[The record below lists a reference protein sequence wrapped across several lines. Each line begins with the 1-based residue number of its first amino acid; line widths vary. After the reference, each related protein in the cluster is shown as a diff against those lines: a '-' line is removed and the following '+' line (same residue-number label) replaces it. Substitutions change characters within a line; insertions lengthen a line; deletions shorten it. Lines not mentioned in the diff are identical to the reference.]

1 MQKLLLLLV
10 LPAMLLMFTACG
22 DDDDDDVGEN
32 DLIGTWTST
41 GATLEF
47 IINGQDLVQFLA
59 DTFGLSDTE
68 KQRFTDVFETEF
80 SGGFGGTITFEVD
93 GTYSASFDG
102 EPNSGEWTLNGDIL
116 TLISIMPGEDPV
128 MLTVITLNSSS
139 LVVQLLETE
148 SFLHL
153 LFHLSNHFSGDFDD
167 DGTNEELSI
176 IVVSTF
182 SKQ

>member
-1 MQKLLLLLV
+1 ME
-10 LPAMLLMFTACG
+10 FTI
-22 DDDDDDVGEN
+22 D
-32 DLIGTWTST
+32 
-41 GATLEF
+41 
-47 IINGQDLVQFLA
+47 GQDLVQFLA

-68 KQRFTDVFETEF
+68 VQPFTDVFETEF
-80 SGGFGGTITFEVD
+80 PGGFEGTITFEAD
-93 GTYSASFDG
+93 GRYSASFDG
-102 EPNSGEWTLNGDIL
+102 EQDSGEWTLNGSIM
-116 TLISIMPGEDPV
+116 TLISIMPGEGPV

-139 LVVQLLETE
+139 LVVQLRETE

-167 DGTNEELSI
+167 YDTNEELSI